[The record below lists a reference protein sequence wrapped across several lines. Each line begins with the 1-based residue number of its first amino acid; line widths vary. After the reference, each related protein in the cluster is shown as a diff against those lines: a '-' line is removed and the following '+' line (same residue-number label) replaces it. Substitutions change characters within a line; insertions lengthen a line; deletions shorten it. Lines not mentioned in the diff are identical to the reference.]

1 MFLLPVRLHIETE
14 AQITNSNHRV
24 EIRARPLSCV
34 FMQPLQ
40 GHSSITRPRS
50 THPGACLT
58 YAGLSGPRQ
67 GRMLSFHACLKR
79 GGGAR
84 SVVQLLPSFCHMFL
98 WAPTQGGIQMYQLP
112 GVPTFIPIILAGI
125 TWVAL
130 KGSVSKINGENCFFF
145 TQTHNW
151 ELQIFHT
158 ESRSPRRHMSSHV
171 LLMQSLPA
179 ACAIL

>member
-1 MFLLPVRLHIETE
+1 MKTVRIIWPADIRLQQERPRATLTASRTRCAVHHTSHHTMWPTLNESRMFLLPVRLHTENE

-24 EIRARPLSCV
+24 EIRARPASCV
-34 FMQPLQ
+34 LMQPLQ

-98 WAPTQGGIQMYQLP
+98 WAPHREGSRCINYQEFQHSFP
-112 GVPTFIPIILAGI
+112 
-125 TWVAL
+125 
-130 KGSVSKINGENCFFF
+130 
-145 TQTHNW
+145 
-151 ELQIFHT
+151 
-158 ESRSPRRHMSSHV
+158 
-171 LLMQSLPA
+171 
-179 ACAIL
+179 